1 MSSLGRLSPISLS
14 MAGWVLGPA
23 IFTKACTSVGSDRHR
38 HTLLGALWA
47 QVSDPEDP
55 NAGNVREW
63 VLNSP
68 HTQRQAVWILAGG
81 DSVERQASLA
91 AGQHVLQQLLMQPDI
106 QVRFSSWLPTSAP
119 AMAWGCH
126 LPSPRPDLVQLEF

>member
-1 MSSLGRLSPISLS
+1 M
-14 MAGWVLGPA
+14 
-23 IFTKACTSVGSDRHR
+23 
-38 HTLLGALWA
+38 
-47 QVSDPEDP
+47 SDPEDP
-55 NAGNVREW
+55 NTGNVREW

-106 QVRFSSWLPTSAP
+106 QVWFSCWLPTAWLELGQLASEP
-119 AMAWGCH
+119 ARSC
-126 LPSPRPDLVQLEF
+126 STRPCYGMGM